1 MSADSLPAT
10 ARRPHHIPPLSNF
23 WYFGLNGASL
33 KPGKMQHITLM
44 GQSVLL
50 GRTNEGKVFAMR
62 NLCPHRSTPLHH
74 GQFDG
79 KEVQC
84 HYHGWRFAAD
94 GRCTAI
100 PALCDEQARFGER
113 VRNKT
118 YPCREGQGVIWV
130 FMGDKAEDDLP
141 DLPLLP
147 GIGDAKPQIY
157 CQVTYPLNAEHT
169 AYTFF
174 DPAHVAFVHSSP
186 FIHRKSH
193 NIRAKVKEFAPVPF
207 GWCMKRHTA
216 PRENMFY
223 RLFGKNVTTEITYL
237 LPGTRIEHI
246 AGDKHWLISV
256 ATVSPISD
264 EETIVHQSTYWSFP
278 WMSPAK
284 GLLRYLIKHFLTED
298 REYAAKQREG
308 LAFQQP
314 FISMGDA
321 DAQIQWFQR
330 LRQAWLQ
337 SGSGH
342 QPFVNPLV
350 EETLRFNS

>member
-1 MSADSLPAT
+1 MSADSLTVPT
-10 ARRPHHIPPLSNF
+10 RQPHFIRPLNNF
-23 WYFGLNGASL
+23 WYFGLHGADL
-33 KPGKMQHITLM
+33 KPAKMQAITLL

-50 GRTNEGKVFAMR
+50 GRTSEGKVFAMR

-79 KEVQC
+79 KDVQC
-84 HYHGWRFAAD
+84 HYHGWKFGAD
-94 GRCTAI
+94 GRCTSI
-100 PALCDEQARFGER
+100 PALCDEQAHFGDR
-113 VRNKT
+113 IRNKT
-118 YPCREGQGVIWV
+118 YPCQEAQGVIWV
-130 FMGDKAEDDLP
+130 FIGDLAEDKLP
-141 DLPLLP
+141 ALPLHNA
-147 GIGDAKPQIY
+147 IGDAKPKIY
-157 CQVTYPLNAEHT
+157 CKVSYPLNSEHT

-193 NIRAKVKEFAPVPF
+193 NIRSKVKTFTPTPL
-207 GWCMKRHTA
+207 GWCMKRHPA

-246 AGDKHWLISV
+246 AGDRHWAISV
-256 ATVSPISD
+256 ATVSPVSD
-264 EETIVHQSTYWSFP
+264 EETIVQQTMYWSFP

-284 GLLRYLIKHFLTED
+284 GLLRYLIRHFLTED
-298 REYAAKQREG
+298 RKYAIRQKEG
-308 LAFQQP
+308 LAHQQP
-314 FISMGDA
+314 FMFIGDA

-337 SGSGH
+337 SDSGR